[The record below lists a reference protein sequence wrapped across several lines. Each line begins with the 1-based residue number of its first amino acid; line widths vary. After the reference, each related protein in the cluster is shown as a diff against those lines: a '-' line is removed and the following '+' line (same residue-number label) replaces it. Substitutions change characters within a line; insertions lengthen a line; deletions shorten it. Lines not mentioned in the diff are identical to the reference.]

1 MVKCKG
7 EICLAAA
14 EVDDAQGAA
23 GRQIFKNVVDNLKIP
38 VYLAEFAVGTWKDLS
53 VPAHYTQLYEKVA
66 WNAVGDNIIFGFK
79 LSLFVVDKEDF
90 SKSDPSIFV
99 ILSIEESEALS
110 IRYLAL

>member
-1 MVKCKG
+1 MPAKEKPRVSRGDDFFFQVVVKCKG

-66 WNAVGDNIIFGFK
+66 WNAVGDNIIFGF
-79 LSLFVVDKEDF
+79 VVRKDRHTRRHGNRF
-90 SKSDPSIFV
+90 F
-99 ILSIEESEALS
+99 
-110 IRYLAL
+110 